1 MVDLSHLPLEFTG
14 ELFAL
19 TDKPDE
25 LTPQDGSYLADV
37 VSDLDLVRI
46 VTSHAR
52 GPVWFRWGTKDPGAN
67 LYCET
72 PLDDEVFLELAYRA
86 ETRGTREPAQ
96 YPGRFNRVAPGFENA
111 EVCVSALWRGLPR
124 LP

>member
-1 MVDLSHLPLEFTG
+1 MARIVSDRVEG
-14 ELFAL
+14 DA
-19 TDKPDE
+19 

-46 VTSHAR
+46 ITSHAR
-52 GPVWFRWGTKDPGAN
+52 GPVWFRWVAKDPGAN

-86 ETRGTREPAQ
+86 WSPKAHLSLRETRGGSVRDA
-96 YPGRFNRVAPGFENA
+96 GRDRR
-111 EVCVSALWRGLPR
+111 CSRCSAGLR
-124 LP
+124 